1 MCDFLLKK
9 VYLITHTHTQRITRN
24 KKKEKKFVAQP
35 VTTDDGETRKQD
47 EKKTNEIMTTN
58 PTNR

>member
-9 VYLITHTHTQRITRN
+9 VSDNTHTQRITRN
-24 KKKEKKFVAQP
+24 KKRKKFVAQP
-35 VTTDDGETRKQD
+35 VTTDGGETRTRR
-47 EKKTNEIMTTN
+47 EKTNEIMTTN